1 MELLN
6 LDTLEILKQII
17 DIQRDSYMRILDD
30 SIPEEDKMFLMQFQS
45 SEKEL
50 KTMAQARLYQYND
63 ILRNKYLI
71 FIMDDT
77 ELSTMRHI
85 LYRMEDVWLKMNPEG
100 VRGCWEL
107 FFSIEEQ
114 RVPKIKYINK
124 FIKLTRNG
132 NRN

>member
-6 LDTLEILKQII
+6 LDTLEILRQII
-17 DIQRDSYMRILDD
+17 EIQRDSYLSIMDD
-30 SIPEEDKMFLMQFQS
+30 SISEEDKMFLMQFQS

-50 KTMAQARLYQYND
+50 KTMAQTRLYQYND
-63 ILRNKYLI
+63 LLRNKYLI
-71 FIMDDT
+71 FVMEDQ
-77 ELSTMRHI
+77 ELATMRHI
-85 LYRMEDVWLKMNPEG
+85 LYRMEDVWLQINPVG

-114 RVPKIKYINK
+114 RIPKIKYVNK
-124 FIKLTRNG
+124 LIKFTRNG

>member
-17 DIQRDSYMRILDD
+17 DIQMDSYSRIIDD
-30 SIPEEDKMFLMQFQS
+30 SISAEDKRFLMQFQS

-50 KTMAQARLYQYND
+50 KTMAQTRLLQYHD
-63 ILRNKYLI
+63 LSRNKYLI
-71 FIMDDT
+71 FVMDDQ
-77 ELSTMRHI
+77 ELATMRHI
-85 LYRMEDVWLKMNPEG
+85 LYRMEDVWLQINPNG
-100 VRGCWEL
+100 VRGCWGL

-124 FIKLTRNG
+124 FIKFTRNG
-132 NRN
+132 N

>member
-6 LDTLEILKQII
+6 LDTLEILRQII
-17 DIQRDSYMRILDD
+17 EIQRESYLRIMDD
-30 SIPEEDKMFLMQFQS
+30 TLPEEDKMFLMQFQS

-63 ILRNKYLI
+63 MLRNKYLI
-71 FIMDDT
+71 FIMDDQ
-77 ELSTMRHI
+77 ELATMRHI
-85 LYRMEDVWLKMNPEG
+85 LYRMEDVWLQINPAG

-114 RVPKIKYINK
+114 RIPKIKYVNK
-124 FIKLTRNG
+124 LIKFTRKQ
-132 NRN
+132 